1 MKQPAAFPVIF
12 LTLLLSQPSA
22 APSQET
28 RTVRGD
34 NVAAWGSA
42 VELVE
47 EMRIG
52 VLDGEPEY
60 VFGWIVDMAMGP
72 DGSIFIVEG
81 QGTVVRK
88 YSADGEYLHDI
99 GREGGGPGEYK
110 GAPEI
115 EITPDGRLVMLDGGN
130 RRVTFYDLDGNYLL
144 DWPVPGNL
152 LTTSELAVDVS
163 GNLWLKTMTVDQ
175 ERPEW
180 DWPRSMVRISPA
192 GEVLMTLSVPSEGRG
207 AGSWVLASPE
217 GYMWPFI
224 EKVSSDLSPE
234 GYLVTG
240 SNHEYSFDL
249 LHTGGT
255 VLRVERD
262 WEPVP
267 LNKEERSEWEQWGHF
282 FADQK
287 RPGAPEVDTSIPK
300 TKPAYRQLEV
310 DEDGRVWVD
319 RYVEAV
325 HRDRPPREAGDER
338 PLLTWFEPRTFD
350 VYQPTGEFLGTVV
363 LPPKTFVHCRRGM
376 YLLGE
381 QVGELEETYVARFRI
396 EPSKSST

>member
-267 LNKEERSEWEQWGHF
+267 LNKEERSEWEQWGRF

-287 RPGAPEVDTSIPK
+287 RPGAPEIDTNIPK
-300 TKPAYRQLEV
+300 VKPAYRQLEV

-325 HRDRPPREAGDER
+325 HRDRRPREAGDER

-350 VYQPTGEFLGTVV
+350 VFEPTGEYLGTVV
-363 LPPKTFVHCRRGM
+363 LPPKTYIQSRRGM

-381 QVGELEETYVARFRI
+381 QVGELDETYVVLFRLN
-396 EPSKSST
+396 PS

>member
-1 MKQPAAFPVIF
+1 MRQPAVFPVIL
-12 LTLLLSQPSA
+12 LTILLSQPSA
-22 APSQET
+22 APSQEI
-28 RTVRGD
+28 RTVRAD
-34 NVAAWGSA
+34 IVAAWGSA

-115 EITPDGRLVMLDGGN
+115 AITPDGQLVVLDSSN
-130 RRVTFYDLDGNYLL
+130 RRVTYFDLDGDYLR
-144 DWPVPGNL
+144 DWTIPPDL
-152 LTTSELAVDVS
+152 LTTSELTVDTA
-163 GNLWLKTMTVDQ
+163 GNLWLKTMTVDRD
-175 ERPEW
+175 RPEW
-180 DWPRSMVRISPA
+180 DWPRSMVKLSPT
-192 GEVLMTLSVPSEGRG
+192 GEVLTTLSVPSEGRG
-207 AGSWVLASPE
+207 GGSWVLASPE

-240 SNHEYSFDL
+240 SNQEYSFDV
-249 LHTGGT
+249 LHPDGT

-282 FADQK
+282 FADQR
-287 RPGAPEVDTSIPK
+287 RPGAPEVDTNIPK
-300 TKPAYRQLEV
+300 VKPAYRHLEV

-350 VYQPTGEFLGTVV
+350 VFEPTGEYLGTVA
-363 LPPKTFVHCRRGM
+363 LPPKTYIQSRRGM
-376 YLLGE
+376 YVLGE
-381 QVGELEETYVARFRI
+381 QVGELDETYVVLFRLN
-396 EPSKSST
+396 PS